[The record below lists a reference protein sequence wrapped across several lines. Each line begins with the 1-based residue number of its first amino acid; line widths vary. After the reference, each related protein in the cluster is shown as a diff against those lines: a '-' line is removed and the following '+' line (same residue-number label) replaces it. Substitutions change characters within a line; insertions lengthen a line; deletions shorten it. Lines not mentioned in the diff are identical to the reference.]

1 MNNDSFNLASS
12 LSTLLANQNSNNNNN
27 NNNNNNDPSHS
38 NSPTNSNPN
47 NAANTLP
54 NLSDMPSLTPGQNN
68 NSVQQLSNNLI
79 SPKIPTNAIITGPA
93 PYGSSPLTP
102 GQNTKNQATNKTPNH
117 PPKTS
122 LSTFQAIAE
131 DNSMSVTALRG
142 PINTVTI
149 HGTPTIVERI
159 TDRKGRVGFFLLAEQ
174 VQSIHSKSKHN
185 TAALFIRPIISLDF
199 GDGYVFNPLW
209 TNNGTKMTRKKLSS
223 ELQGSLENP
232 YDRSGE
238 KSWRCS
244 QCNKGCTTRARTN
257 ANDEIINVKYFC
269 HHRDNMFSFE
279 AETRYNINFANAAMT
294 LLQQQREMGMNQNQT
309 PNNFPMLNLPNNNN
323 NSNNQNNSNNDT
335 ASLINT

>member
-1 MNNDSFNLASS
+1 M
-12 LSTLLANQNSNNNNN
+12 
-27 NNNNNNDPSHS
+27 
-38 NSPTNSNPN
+38 
-47 NAANTLP
+47 
-54 NLSDMPSLTPGQNN
+54 G
-68 NSVQQLSNNLI
+68 
-79 SPKIPTNAIITGPA
+79 
-93 PYGSSPLTP
+93 
-102 GQNTKNQATNKTPNH
+102 
-117 PPKTS
+117 
-122 LSTFQAIAE
+122 
-131 DNSMSVTALRG
+131 
-142 PINTVTI
+142 
-149 HGTPTIVERI
+149 
-159 TDRKGRVGFFLLAEQ
+159 

-209 TNNGTKMTRKKLSS
+209 TNNGTKMTRKKLNS

-335 ASLINT
+335 ASLINTLQSINRKNSGQQDNNNNNSNSNNKSDNMNQANSLLAQLNKINNNNNNIKQENQGNENSKDNNSNNNNNLFTAELLNNLLNPSSNNNNNNNNETNNSKDDNNSENKNDNNNVNIQLLQQQLQNSPFSSGGSNLLQRLQGIKNEK

>member
-1 MNNDSFNLASS
+1 M
-12 LSTLLANQNSNNNNN
+12 
-27 NNNNNNDPSHS
+27 
-38 NSPTNSNPN
+38 
-47 NAANTLP
+47 
-54 NLSDMPSLTPGQNN
+54 G
-68 NSVQQLSNNLI
+68 
-79 SPKIPTNAIITGPA
+79 
-93 PYGSSPLTP
+93 
-102 GQNTKNQATNKTPNH
+102 
-117 PPKTS
+117 
-122 LSTFQAIAE
+122 
-131 DNSMSVTALRG
+131 
-142 PINTVTI
+142 
-149 HGTPTIVERI
+149 
-159 TDRKGRVGFFLLAEQ
+159 

-209 TNNGTKMTRKKLSS
+209 TNNGTKMTRKKLNS

-335 ASLINT
+335 ASLINTLQNINRKNSGQQDNNNNSTNSNNKSDNMNQANSLLAQLNKINNNNNNIKQENQGNENSKDNNSNNNNLFTAELLNNLLNPSSNNNNNNETNNSKDDNNPENKNDNNNVNIQLLQQQLQNSPFSSGGSNLLQQLQGIKNEK